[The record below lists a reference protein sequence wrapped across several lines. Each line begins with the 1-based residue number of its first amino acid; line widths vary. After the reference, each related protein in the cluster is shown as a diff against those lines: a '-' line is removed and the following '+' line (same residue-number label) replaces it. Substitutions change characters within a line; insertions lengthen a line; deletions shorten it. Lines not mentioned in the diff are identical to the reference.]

1 MYSTFRFPITL
12 LIITI
17 DEMEDYTLTYDSNQ
31 ESQSTS
37 YTVKGT
43 LTLIKNLFLVA
54 KKVLMF

>member
-1 MYSTFRFPITL
+1 M
-12 LIITI
+12 ITI